1 MNNQQIAHSIAQIQ
15 TMQSRYPIT
24 PSEIDIAVQEYT
36 AQGFDVVVLEPIT
49 ERVEFIPTP
58 RKPIISLCGKCGCK
72 VGSGYI
78 CTTCGS
84 EFLF

>member
-1 MNNQQIAHSIAQIQ
+1 MLGREISHSIKGVQQ
-15 TMQSRYPIT
+15 MLERYPTT
-24 PSEIDIAVQEYT
+24 PSEIDIAVEEYK

-49 ERVEFIPTP
+49 ERVEYVPTP
-58 RKPIISLCGKCGCK
+58 RKEIVSLCGNCGCK

-78 CTTCGS
+78 CQTCGS